1 MEIEQIKILLD
12 KVHAEINDINNVD
25 RLEELLEC
33 YYYLIDYYNKSDNK
47 KK

>member
-12 KVHAEINDINNVD
+12 KVHAEINDINNVE
-25 RLEELLEC
+25 RLEELLELYC
-33 YYYLIDYYNKSDNK
+33 YLLKYYNKSDNK